1 MGSLNK
7 KKASSTTKKGVF
19 FLLLATLAWS
29 FPNVMI
35 RMLKSDFDVYT
46 QNFYRYVGSSVFMF
60 AIGLMFT
67 RKKMVHAAVNLK
79 VLLIPS
85 LIMAIHQIFYTTG
98 VFMTSAVISSLIGRI
113 NAIIIPAL
121 SCIFYADERQV
132 VKNKSFI
139 LGALIALI
147 GVAGVILGKGAYA
160 EEGFNV
166 GVLLVMLGTITW
178 SFYAVWVKKIVRLL
192 DPLAIISYVSLLS
205 VILFLPLVLK
215 FGDIGSIRNVSAG
228 TNILLFVSGILGVG
242 LGNVFY
248 NHAVKYVGTSISS
261 VFFLLLPFS
270 VGILGF
276 IILGETLTVM
286 QTIAGVLSILGCWV
300 VAGLAKTK
308 PPDTVSGSSDQ

>member
-1 MGSLNK
+1 MVMGSLNK
-7 KKASSTTKKGVF
+7 KKASSATKKGIF

-35 RMLKSDFDVYT
+35 RMLRSDFDVYT
-46 QNFYRYVGSSVFMF
+46 QNFYRYAGSTVFMF
-60 AIGLMFT
+60 AIGFVFM

-79 VLLIPS
+79 MLLIPS

-121 SCIFYADERQV
+121 SYIFYADERQV

-139 LGALIALI
+139 LGALIALF
-147 GVAGVILGKGAYA
+147 GVVGVVLGKGAYA

-178 SFYAVWVKKIVRLL
+178 SFYAVWVKKIVRSL

-228 TNILLFVSGILGVG
+228 TNVLLFVSGILGVG
-242 LGNVFY
+242 VGNVFY

-261 VFFLLLPFS
+261 VFFLLLPFC

-276 IILGETLTVM
+276 IILGETLTVI

-308 PPDTVSGSSDQ
+308 PPDTELD